1 MLSPHALNR
10 PRLSILRT
18 SSAIRR
24 SSSSLGPD
32 GSSSSSSSG
41 ASQAMMSEA
50 PFIGDRH
57 SGRSAVAASFQL
69 LPSARDSYEAHSLTD
84 ASHSSSPGRRKHLT
98 LQHSTSSSEEG
109 NSQGR

>member
-24 SSSSLGPD
+24 SSSSPGPD
-32 GSSSSSSSG
+32 GSSSSSSG

-98 LQHSTSSSEEG
+98 LQRSTSSSEE
-109 NSQGR
+109 NSGR

>member
-32 GSSSSSSSG
+32 GSSSSSSG

-98 LQHSTSSSEEG
+98 LQHSTSSSEE
-109 NSQGR
+109 NSGR